1 MNPKP
6 NKLREQIYVVI
17 SEADTLAGKAFNL
30 GLIFF
35 ILLWLLLVTLPL

>member
-17 SEADTLAGKAFNL
+17 FEADTLAGKAFDL
-30 GLIFF
+30 ELILF
-35 ILLWLLLVTLPL
+35 ILFWVLLVTLPQ